1 MNRDMHKRLLFVDDE
16 PILREVY
23 FSLGQA
29 LGHGHEVH
37 TAGSGQEALKLLSEK
52 SFDVVVSDL
61 AMPGMDGMEF
71 LNKVVSDYP
80 ESARIVV
87 SGFADRLKI
96 AECLTIGHRFFNKP
110 LNFKTLAA
118 LLKRICQYSYLVRDE
133 RIRRIIC
140 GNGALPTPPETYVQL
155 TETLNSPYAD
165 LDDVGKIVEQ
175 DPGLST
181 KLLHIVNSAQ
191 FGISRQIVTP
201 SEAVQILGIEV
212 LKALMLGVKAF
223 NFYDEKPFV
232 KSTFHDLWSHSL
244 EIAVNA
250 RKLAVAEKL
259 STEVCE
265 ECFLAGLLHD
275 IGKLILA
282 ANAERQYQ
290 LVLDLSKKAAI
301 HLHQAEMGI
310 FSCTH
315 AQIGAYLL
323 ALWGVPDS
331 VIRAVELHHS
341 LEKAKFEGF
350 DILLAVHLA
359 QNLKPDRKKQLDLPL
374 LRRLGLEERI
384 PEWETALQAEE

>member
-1 MNRDMHKRLLFVDDE
+1 MHKRLLFVDDE

-23 FSLGQA
+23 TSLGQT
-29 LGHGHEVH
+29 LGHGHEIQ
-37 TAGSGQEALKLLSEK
+37 TAGSGQEALKLLSHK
-52 SFDVVVSDL
+52 SFDIIVSDL

-71 LNKVVSDYP
+71 LNMVVRDYP

-87 SGFADRLKI
+87 SGFADRLKV

-110 LNFKTLAA
+110 LNFKNLSG
-118 LLKRICQYSYLVRDE
+118 LLKRICKYSYLVSNE
-133 RIRRIIC
+133 RVRRMVC
-140 GNGALPTPPETYVQL
+140 GNGALPTPPETYLRL
-155 TETLNSPYAD
+155 TDALNSPYAD
-165 LDDVGKIVEQ
+165 MEDVGKIVEQ

-201 SEAVQILGIEV
+201 TEAVQILGIEV

-223 NFYDEKPFV
+223 GFYDENPFV
-232 KSTFHDLWSHSL
+232 KATFKDLWSHSL
-244 EIAVNA
+244 EVAVRA
-250 RKLAVAEKL
+250 RKLAVFEKL
-259 STEVCE
+259 STEACE

-282 ANAERQYQ
+282 ANAENQYK
-290 LVLDLSKKAAI
+290 LVLELSRKASL
-301 HLHQAEMGI
+301 HLHQAEVGI

-331 VIRAVELHHS
+331 VIRAVEHHHS
-341 LEKAKFEGF
+341 LSKATIEGF
-350 DILLAVHLA
+350 DPLIAVHVA
-359 QNLKPDRKKQLDLPL
+359 QNLQPDRKKQLDLTL
-374 LRRLGLEERI
+374 LRSVGLECRI
-384 PEWETALQAEE
+384 AEWEQALQSEG

>member
-1 MNRDMHKRLLFVDDE
+1 MHMQKRLLFVDDE
-16 PILREVY
+16 PILRDVY
-23 FSLGQA
+23 FTLGQT
-29 LGHGHEVH
+29 LGNGHEIH
-37 TAGSGQEALKLLSEK
+37 TAGSGEEALKLLSEK

-61 AMPGMDGMEF
+61 AMPGMGGMEF
-71 LNKVVSDYP
+71 LNEVVRDYP

-87 SGFADRLKI
+87 SGFADRLKV

-110 LNFKTLAA
+110 LNFKILAA
-118 LLKRICQYSYLVRDE
+118 LLKRICKYSYLVSNE
-133 RIRRIIC
+133 RVRRMVC
-140 GNGALPTPPETYVQL
+140 GNAALPTPPETYLRL

-165 LDDVGKIVEQ
+165 LEDVGRIVEQ

-201 SEAVQILGIEV
+201 TEAVQILGIEV

-223 NFYDEKPFV
+223 SYYDENPFI
-232 KSTFHDLWSHSL
+232 KGTFKDLWTHSL
-244 EIAVNA
+244 EMAVAA
-250 RKLAVAEKL
+250 RKLAVLEKL
-259 STEVCE
+259 STEACE

-301 HLHQAEMGI
+301 PLHQAEVGI
-310 FSCTH
+310 FGCTH

-341 LEKAKFEGF
+341 LERAKLTEF
-350 DILLAVHLA
+350 DPLLAVHLA
-359 QNLKPDRKKQLDLPL
+359 QNLQPARKKQLDVPL
-374 LRRLGLEERI
+374 LRKLALEGRI
-384 PEWETALQAEE
+384 PDWEEALRPES